1 MPNTIKGVDRPVREK
16 LIDLIEQGYNKYFN
30 PNCGGDFFAVVA
42 DNLIANGV
50 TVGKPLAQFLYPIDN
65 YEGLKGKYLVFKQDT
80 GELVEN
86 CFVLRPGKDTAAV
99 EALRAYA
106 HATDNKTLANGI
118 YNWVGEGVPV
128 QEWIPVTERLPCGY
142 IVVDPSTNY
151 KELEEYLVFCK
162 GALFPTTA
170 YFVDDKFVSLCETG
184 CPSGERW
191 CGIGEV
197 THWMSLSALPTPPK
211 GE

>member
-1 MPNTIKGVDRPVREK
+1 MAELKHTEKSSASGVFQNGNNHIREK
-16 LIDLIEQGYNKYFN
+16 LVELIKDGIRK
-30 PNCGGDFFAVVA
+30 GLRARGDDRLDYSFEDVA
-42 DNLIANGV
+42 DHLIANNV
-50 TVGKPLAQFLYPIDN
+50 T
-65 YEGLKGKYLVFKQDT
+65 
-80 GELVEN
+80 
-86 CFVLRPGKDTAAV
+86 
-99 EALRAYA
+99 
-106 HATDNKTLANGI
+106 
-118 YNWVGEGVPV
+118 V